1 MTATRIGI
9 SLVVLGL
16 GWLFLAGGLHY
27 VREWRVGRRQGLPRT
42 RR

>member
-16 GWLFLAGGLHY
+16 GWLFLAGGL
-27 VREWRVGRRQGLPRT
+27 VFLREWRVGRKQGFRRT
-42 RR
+42 R